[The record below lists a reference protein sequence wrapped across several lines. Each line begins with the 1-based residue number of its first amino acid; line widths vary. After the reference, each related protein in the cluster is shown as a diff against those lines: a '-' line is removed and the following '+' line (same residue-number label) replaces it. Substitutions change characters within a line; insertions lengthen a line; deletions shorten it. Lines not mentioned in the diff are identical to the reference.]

1 MSQLVGLIVTH
12 DEEFKKR
19 VGRMLRSGPIPVG
32 LIDERVNRDI
42 SAADIVVVDIRGD
55 GSSALGSIERLRA
68 AAQGASVFAVAQAND
83 PDLILQSMRA
93 GANEFFAWPPDEES
107 FAAAIRRTASR
118 RETTQGPR
126 AAARTLVFFGA
137 KGGAGTTTIA
147 VNCAVELSRL
157 SKRLSVIVDL
167 KAGLGEVGLFLG
179 VRPRFTVI
187 DAIDNLHRLDREFL
201 KELVIKH
208 KSGLEILAGSD
219 QFDRPGEADGGAVEE
234 LFRLLARQYEY
245 ILVDAGSQ
253 INACSLAALYTAE
266 QMFLVANPDVP
277 SVRNAQRLLDRIRQL
292 GAGVERVRFL
302 LNRAAEPFPIPLKQI
317 EGALGH
323 PIYQNFPSDY
333 KTVSAAL
340 NSGVPLALAG
350 NSDIASQFDRFTRGI
365 LDPSSEDSG
374 LAGKKGVLGSFDR
387 LASMW

>member
-1 MSQLVGLIVTH
+1 
-12 DEEFKKR
+12 
-19 VGRMLRSGPIPVG
+19 
-32 LIDERVNRDI
+32 
-42 SAADIVVVDIRGD
+42 
-55 GSSALGSIERLRA
+55 
-68 AAQGASVFAVAQAND
+68 
-83 PDLILQSMRA
+83 
-93 GANEFFAWPPDEES
+93 
-107 FAAAIRRTASR
+107 
-118 RETTQGPR
+118 
-126 AAARTLVFFGA
+126 
-137 KGGAGTTTIA
+137 
-147 VNCAVELSRL
+147 
-157 SKRLSVIVDL
+157 
-167 KAGLGEVGLFLG
+167 LFLG